1 MFLSRRKNR
10 RRNYNGDEAHLIL
23 LDCIK
28 ERFDFPELKN
38 EALRLYDYW
47 EPDTVIIEA
56 KASADSVG
64 TRITQ
69 SRYSCEYTFS
79 PGKGQDKI
87 ARLNAVSPIF
97 QDGRIWVPETRW
109 GEELM
114 EEVSDFPGGEND
126 DLVDATT
133 LALARF
139 REGGFLQ
146 FNHRL

>member
-1 MFLSRRKNR
+1 MN
-10 RRNYNGDEAHLIL
+10 
-23 LDCIK
+23 
-28 ERFDFPELKN
+28 
-38 EALRLYDYW
+38 
-47 EPDTVIIEA
+47 
-56 KASADSVG
+56 
-64 TRITQ
+64 
-69 SRYSCEYTFS
+69 TFS

-97 QDGRIWVPETRW
+97 QDGRIWVPDNRW

-139 REGGFLQ
+139 REGGFLSLSTDYEDEYDYPRRQ
-146 FNHRL
+146 RVYY